1 VAGTLQ
7 ENGFEVLEA
16 QDGFLGIGI
25 LSRRSKEIGFLVV
38 DTEMPGVHGW
48 EVIRFA
54 RSRAPA
60 MPVLRLGREDDV
72 VPASDYECFRA
83 LPAVAKPL
91 TAATLLAGL
100 RDCRRLSR
108 LRKAHR

>member
-1 VAGTLQ
+1 MV
-7 ENGFEVLEA
+7 EA
-16 QDGFLGIGI
+16 QDGYLAIGI

-60 MPVLRLGREDDV
+60 MPVLRLGRKDDV
-72 VPASDYECFRA
+72 VPANDYEPFRA

-91 TAATLLAGL
+91 TPAALLEGM
-100 RDCRRLSR
+100 RGFSRLSKV
-108 LRKAHR
+108 LG